1 MAVEQQ
7 PVLAFGAMAS
17 GGEQLRLRGR
27 DGESRR
33 LRDLIGAAKGGSSG
47 VIVLRGEAG
56 VGKTSLLDYAATV
69 DPAFRVVHVAGVES
83 DMELAFAGLQQ
94 LCAPLLEYADGLP
107 APQRD
112 ALNVA
117 FGLGAGPVPDRFLVG
132 LAVLSLMAAAA
143 QRRPLL
149 CIVDDA
155 QWLDQVT
162 VQTLGFVA
170 RRLAAEPVVMVFAV
184 RDRAEV
190 LAGLPELVVEG
201 LSDRD
206 ARELLDDVMIGGID
220 PRVRDR
226 IVGETRGVPLAI
238 LEVPRTVSPTELAGG
253 FWISGKRSST
263 AALETEFVRRVQALP
278 RQTQVLLLV
287 AAAEPIGDPALFLG
301 AAAHLQIAVDALG
314 PAEAEGMIE
323 FGPRMRFHHPLMRS
337 AAYRASDLGDRRSVH
352 GALAAVTDPES
363 DPDRRAWHRAH
374 AVAGPDDDVAAELEA
389 SASRA
394 QARGGIAAAAKF
406 LERAT
411 ALTADAA
418 MRGSRAIAAAQ
429 AKRDAAA
436 PEEARDL
443 LDVATLAPLDP
454 LEQATVARM
463 YAQMDFA
470 SSRAGV
476 TGAPRMSEAARR
488 LLAAARALEPL
499 DAELARATHLE
510 ALAAAMYAGRLADSA
525 LLPEVAAAGRAALT
539 GVAEIGGSGDLL
551 LSGMTSR
558 VLDGPGAG
566 AESLRVGLENTNA
579 DTLGD
584 GPVTQWPFPI
594 VQESAA
600 HELWDDAVLQRIAA
614 DMVRK
619 ARDTG
624 ALAVLPP
631 ALAYRAGVHVYTGEF
646 ASAATLI
653 EEANA
658 ITASIGNMPVK
669 YHSLTLAAWRGDPE
683 NAVGPIE
690 EAATDAAARGEGRLV
705 GLSGYLFAALY
716 NGLGRYEEALA
727 AARGSCEYEDLG
739 FYSWSLCELVE
750 AAVHTGDRAEALRV
764 LPLLEERA
772 GRSDTDWGSGVVA
785 AARALL
791 ADAKEA
797 EAHFVEAI
805 ELLERAGITPQVAR
819 TRLSYGEWLR
829 RAGRRNDARDQL
841 SRAHDVFRRMGADA
855 FAERARRELTAVGEK
870 VRRQAITTGDEL
882 TAQEAQIASLAGDGL
897 TNQEIGAQL
906 FISAHTVEWHL
917 RKVFAKL
924 GITSRRQLRTTSRA
938 TAT

>member
-1 MAVEQQ
+1 
-7 PVLAFGAMAS
+7 MAS
-17 GGEQLRLRGR
+17 GGERLRLRGR

-47 VIVLRGEAG
+47 VVVLRGEAG

-155 QWLDQVT
+155 QWLDEVS

-170 RRLAAEPVVMVFAV
+170 RRLAAEPVAMVFAV
-184 RDRAEV
+184 RERADV
-190 LAGLPELVVEG
+190 LVGLPELLIEG

-226 IVGETRGVPLAI
+226 IVAETRGVPLAI

-263 AALETEFVRRVQALP
+263 AALEAEFVRRVQALP
-278 RQTQVLLLV
+278 RQTQLLLLV
-287 AAAEPIGDPALFLG
+287 AAAEPIGDSALFL
-301 AAAHLQIAVDALG
+301 AAAARLEIAVDSLG
-314 PAEAEGMIE
+314 PAEAEGLIE
-323 FGPRMRFHHPLMRS
+323 FGPRMRFHHPLIRS

-411 ALTADAA
+411 ALTADPA
-418 MRGSRAIAAAQ
+418 MRGPRAIAAAQ
-429 AKRDAAA
+429 AKCDAAA
-436 PEEARDL
+436 PDEARNL
-443 LDVATLAPLDP
+443 LGIATLAPLDP

-476 TGAPRMSEAARR
+476 AGAPRMSEAALR
-488 LLAAARALEPL
+488 LLAAARALESL

-510 ALAAAMYAGRLADSA
+510 ALAAAMYAGRLGDAA
-525 LLPEVAAAGRAALT
+525 TLPEVAAAGRAALA
-539 GVAEIGGSGDLL
+539 GPAEISTPGDLL

-566 AESLRVGLENTNA
+566 AEQLRVGLELSNA
-579 DTLGD
+579 DTFGGD

-600 HELWDDAVLQRIAA
+600 HELWDDAVLQRIAT

-653 EEANA
+653 AEANA

-690 EAATDAAARGEGRLV
+690 EAASNAAARGEGRLV
-705 GLSGYLFAALY
+705 GLSGYLLAVLY

-727 AARGSCEYEDLG
+727 AARNSCEYEDLG
-739 FYSWSLCELVE
+739 FFSWSLCELVE
-750 AAVHTGDRAEALRV
+750 AAVHVGDRTEARRA
-764 LPLLEERA
+764 LPLLAERA
-772 GRSDTDWGSGVVA
+772 GRSETDWGTGVVA

-791 ADAKEA
+791 ADANEA

-805 ELLERAGITPQVAR
+805 ERLERAGISPQVAR

-841 SRAHDVFRRMGADA
+841 NRAHEVFRRMGADA

-870 VRRQAITTGDEL
+870 VRRQAIATGDEL

-938 TAT
+938 TAP